1 MAFKSLI
8 KDAPKQVPKILKLAK
23 RIPGLKLPSIA
34 KQIKDTTQRTAG
46 GKLRIF
52 QKGKKREIY
61 GSRRAVQEG
70 LFEHTTKT
78 LKETG
83 KRTTTGYGNV
93 NVRDLSKGPNFYRAK
108 PNTQVRGGLAKITKA
123 SDIGFKSKASV
134 ESASDLRKLRRTQ
147 QTIDAGDLSK
157 GYQTLQGHH
166 NLPVELGDAITDGM
180 KPNEI
185 TKFWSDVNKRY
196 KHMASGD
203 HWKNLRLLPEG
214 KQFKHLVG
222 ELDVSPHD
230 QTHEMLTKFGISK
243 DKLSKMFKGKKP
255 AERLELMSKLDHK
268 FKKMDEWIFLRMKKW
283 HAGGEKKILD
293 VMLASDEIKRL
304 LPNLSKAERRIAIK
318 QMLANKRSKTK
329 ARTAKALKIYSKPL
343 DQQALDTPMA
353 GFFDKAGKQMT
364 LGGK

>member
-1 MAFKSLI
+1 MISTLLKI
-8 KDAPKQVPKILKLAK
+8 APQAK
-23 RIPGLKLPSIA
+23 RVAGIFKPGLKSKLVQQL
-34 KQIKDTTQRTAG
+34 KRTTQRTAG
-46 GKLRIF
+46 GKLRVF
-52 QKGKKREIY
+52 QKGNKKEIY

-93 NVRDLSKGPNFYRAK
+93 HVRDLSKGPNFYAAK
-108 PNTQVRGGLAKITKA
+108 PNVTGVRGGLSKITEA
-123 SDIGFKSKASV
+123 SQIGFKSKANV
-134 ESASDLRKLRRTQ
+134 AAKSDIRKLRRVQ

-157 GYQTLQGHH
+157 GYNVMKGHH

-180 KPNEI
+180 KPKEI

-196 KHMASGD
+196 KHLASGD
-203 HWKNLRLLPEG
+203 HWKNLRGLPEG

-243 DKLSKMFKGKKP
+243 KNLLKMFKGKKP

-268 FKKMDEWIFLRMKKW
+268 FKKMDQWIFLRMKKW
-283 HAGGEKKILD
+283 HSGGEKKALD
-293 VMLASDEIKRL
+293 VILASDEVKKAF
-304 LPNLSKAERRIAIK
+304 PNLSKAERRVAIK
-318 QMLANKRSKTK
+318 KWLANKRSKTK
-329 ARTAKALKIYSKPL
+329 ASTAKALQIYSKPL
-343 DQQALDTPMA
+343 DQKALNTPMA
-353 GFFDKAGKQMT
+353 GFTDKAGKQMT
-364 LGGK
+364 LGGN

>member
-1 MAFKSLI
+1 MINTLLKIKPTTIKKVAGVFK
-8 KDAPKQVPKILKLAK
+8 
-23 RIPGLKLPSIA
+23 PGLKSKLVQQL
-34 KQIKDTTQRTAG
+34 KRTTQQTAG
-46 GKLRIF
+46 GKLRVF
-52 QKGKKREIY
+52 QKGKTKEIY

-83 KRTTTGYGNV
+83 KRTTTGYA
-93 NVRDLSKGPNFYRAK
+93 AK
-108 PNTQVRGGLAKITKA
+108 PNVTGVRGGLSRITQA
-123 SDIGFKSKASV
+123 SQIGFKSKANV
-134 ESASDLRKLRRTQ
+134 AAKSDIRKLRRTQ

-157 GYQTLQGHH
+157 GYQTIRGHH

-180 KPNEI
+180 SPKEI

-214 KQFKHLVG
+214 KEFKHLVG

-243 DKLSKMFKGKKP
+243 KNLLKMFKGKKP
-255 AERLELMSKLDHK
+255 AERLELMSKIDHK

-283 HAGGEKKILD
+283 KTGGEEKALD
-293 VMLASDEIKRL
+293 VILASDEVKKAF
-304 LPNLSKAERRIAIK
+304 PNLSKAERRVAIK
-318 QMLANKRSKTK
+318 KWLANKRAKTK
-329 ARTAKALKIYSKPL
+329 ANTAKALKIYSKPL
-343 DQQALDTPMA
+343 DQKALDTPMA
-353 GFFDKAGKQMT
+353 GFTDKAGKQMT
-364 LGGK
+364 LGGN